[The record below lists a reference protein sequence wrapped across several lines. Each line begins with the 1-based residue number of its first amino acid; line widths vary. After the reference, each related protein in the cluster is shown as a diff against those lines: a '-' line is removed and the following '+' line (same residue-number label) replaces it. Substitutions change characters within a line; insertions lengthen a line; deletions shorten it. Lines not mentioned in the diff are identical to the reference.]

1 MKEKTLNVFRKIAP
15 DVMGTIKE
23 RYLLLR
29 HISDAEPVGR
39 RSLAACVLRPW
50 GLPLSRKDAD
60 SCRIYWNVS
69 CA

>member
-39 RSLAACVLRPW
+39 RSLAALS
-50 GLPLSRKDAD
+50 GLFSGSSSRLKVRFMLS
-60 SCRIYWNVS
+60 
-69 CA
+69 